1 MLNTFADVFGDE
13 SSSRPVNGS
22 TNPFDIS
29 SNEDPFGIS
38 TTMKLSQSSE
48 KFDGNPFAVE
58 PTVKK
63 SVRPRSGKDALS
75 STNWLAYQHS
85 MDEANLDPTDD
96 LPEPARVAAPE
107 IINPLNPFSDPTT
120 SSSSEIIAQI
130 SSMNLFFDMNIDQTP
145 SPVNESAPVQLPSV
159 APPHVVPPSSL
170 TATPSAALPLSA
182 LNSPF
187 NDQFLDWMT
196 QTDSLMCSVDPK
208 LSAPSKKMDINLIK
222 STEDLLGSI
231 HRPAHTLSTLRTYS
245 TESHPTDLFA
255 LPLSFQKKHRR
266 TVSPLRQSPSFDSH
280 QCVGSRPKT
289 FHRFAFTS
297 PHTSTTTA
305 TWCRMAI
312 SITRRR
318 RRRRVRTSILTRSRK
333 CSSRSRRKKHR
344 RAETRE

>member
-13 SSSRPVNGS
+13 SSSRPANGS

-29 SNEDPFGIS
+29 STEDPFGIS

-85 MDEANLDPTDD
+85 MDEANLDATDD
-96 LPEPARVAAPE
+96 VPEPSTVAAPA
-107 IINPLNPFSDPTT
+107 IGNPLNPFSNPT
-120 SSSSEIIAQI
+120 SSSSNEIIAQI
-130 SSMNLFFDMNIDQTP
+130 SSMNLFFDMNVDQTP
-145 SPVNESAPVQLPSV
+145 SPVNESAPVQMPSV
-159 APPHVVPPSSL
+159 APPHIVPPSSVNLFKSHTSTDTTKDPPVSTSSL

-208 LSAPSKKMDINLIK
+208 LNAPSKKMDINLIK

-245 TESHPTDLFA
+245 SASHPTGLFA
-255 LPLSFQKKHRR
+255 LHVSF
-266 TVSPLRQSPSFDSH
+266 
-280 QCVGSRPKT
+280 
-289 FHRFAFTS
+289 
-297 PHTSTTTA
+297 
-305 TWCRMAI
+305 
-312 SITRRR
+312 
-318 RRRRVRTSILTRSRK
+318 
-333 CSSRSRRKKHR
+333 
-344 RAETRE
+344 